1 MSLSEA
7 IEDNISFQRNCLYG
21 TAEYHIPC
29 EICGRIIRRT
39 QYSRKRTYVCDYC
52 KGLIQK
58 KKRASIPKELENVE
72 TKKEKQFN
80 RAVEEI
86 KSQVADFEKYE
97 NAIKIAKT
105 RAELYGSIPE
115 AMVAIELLKLKYK
128 IIPQQKIKNYKVDF
142 AIPSQKIV
150 IEVDGEIYHKDRYK
164 GDREAIIQL
173 SLGMDWKIIHIPA
186 ELIRNDITKLKDAI
200 SIFYKQ

>member
-1 MSLSEA
+1 MGYADAL
-7 IEDNISFQRNCLYG
+7 EDGITVDGNGGRCFY
-21 TAEYHIPC
+21 YIPC
-29 EICGRIIRRT
+29 EICGRKIRRT
-39 QYSRKRTYVCDYC
+39 QYSRKRIYVCDYC
-52 KGLIQK
+52 KGLIK
-58 KKRASIPKELENVE
+58 KKEQACIPKELEDVE

-80 RAVEEI
+80 HAVEKI
-86 KSQVADFEKYE
+86 KDQVKSFEEYG
-97 NAIKIAKT
+97 NAIKIART

-150 IEVDGEIYHKDRYK
+150 IEVDGEIYHRDKYK

-173 SLGMDWKIIHIPA
+173 SLGLDWKIIHIPA
-186 ELIRNDITKLKDAI
+186 ELIANDITKLKDAI
-200 SIFYKQ
+200 SIFYK